1 MKSFNLCKD
10 CWANPLPEYERMDGN
25 NIWPCQCYYTKVDQS
40 NKTAGKRKADHQ
52 EALQRLQK
60 KGKDPISPIK

>member
-1 MKSFNLCKD
+1 M
-10 CWANPLPEYERMDGN
+10 PEHLRTDGN
-25 NIWPCQCYYTKVDQS
+25 NIWPCQCYYTKADQP

-52 EALQRLQK
+52 GALQRLQK